1 MEAAESGIME
11 ELFWHHVDNGE
22 NQRPAESAPAQ
33 RQSGEKRKLEGGRRA
48 KPRKEK
54 KTASGLA
61 MPDSWRADDGADPA
75 EEVPATQPL
84 CEFLEQVVHDDTS
97 AQGYW
102 QDIIDEVT
110 SETLKVRAQG
120 LLGSVQLNLIKTALA
135 RMHGLVQEMVQAGRW
150 DEAKAGSKSEAEMC
164 LSIVRAALG
173 FLSEETVGPNIF
185 NDELFETCVQFI
197 DGFINHVIVPAVQQ
211 AIKDRMALESE
222 SATGKR
228 RKSREH
234 SKGVGGGLKSK
245 VDAISHVI
253 NVLGDV
259 LRLKVKVQD
268 PQCIAVSRICL
279 ATFFLDFPAAVY
291 HIQQACVGLMQTLF
305 AKYPDHREHI
315 IQEIGVRAVS
325 WQPAPKD
332 FCFQLKAPKLGQV
345 QMISALIMS
354 MLQSCCDGSLSK
366 LGQHTTT
373 AVGSEDVHPALMLMI
388 LLIESVQ
395 RGMHVKKI
403 DKGGGETGY
412 KLLFQHLVA
421 DVCWVVGAPEW
432 PIATM
437 LLKALWK
444 YTYTMCTKSSFPH
457 QYRLDAAKLL
467 GDIVVRIKQLL
478 LAAASPNIGKIG
490 DVPSGAGSL
499 KDTAVLQSLRRQ
511 QMDVLSRSGSQ
522 QQSPIDF
529 ILGTDLSDPANQ
541 KLAHKLVAQQ
551 LLLNYLVARSVKDQT
566 VRHAKQNWIFL
577 WASDKD
583 AMVPPA
589 TKQCYEWFWN
599 DANYLA
605 HKKIDG
611 ELDLAAP
618 DAANYAAYLCASH
631 TQANLSLAMT
641 DILKPLLVL
650 LKHPKMPQ
658 FRQRALKAL
667 SQVIELDPQ
676 VLGDDVVRDAV
687 CGSMVDPAKSVRA
700 EAVSLV
706 GKFMCTSQQLTM
718 QYYESICMRCRDS
731 GSSVRKAAMGILRN
745 LLARCDDK
753 RVMDRACVALI
764 PLLKDE
770 SEDICKRTFAFLRE
784 IWFPATVS
792 EKDATAPV
800 LGVAARFAQMR
811 TVVDAAHKA
820 NMLVGRDA
828 CTITDIL
835 EDFMK
840 ETIKSKPESVCECE
854 QYCREALQ
862 AIIRSQEVARPRA
875 AAAGGSKFQV
885 GDKVEGQR
893 HNGMWCGATIVAALG
908 AGYRIKW
915 DDGPQDDVALEEG
928 KVRELHPDPALLS
941 LFRTLALLARVRPE
955 LIVKDVELLCKFLSS
970 QERAGG
976 SWSKG
981 QCEMIGTVAAIY
993 DCVLPFVQDPPDLL
1007 IKYLQQDLPMLIQY
1021 APTMPLITISV
1032 KCLCTL
1038 VKSVGASRRR
1048 APAMYTA
1055 LQKCFRFQIN
1065 RLKDPQFAAKPRCL
1079 IIAGLFCRFSDFKLH
1094 LDKGKVAAI
1103 QDASVKDLFELTIKH
1118 YIASDALP
1126 FKRAGFACLGSLFVR
1141 SARLVQ
1147 SAEAQRVLT
1156 GALDHSNEDIRS
1168 LAITALTDFVGEDVS
1183 DTDTTSLRNSVMQKF
1198 LDRILKC
1205 MYSEKEEAV
1214 AGALRLIST
1223 IHDRGQV
1230 HPQLCIPDM
1239 IAVQQRGV
1247 SCAGVG
1253 FQVLKLINE
1262 KYPDYYSPEVF
1273 VQGVM
1278 RGFEHQKPGAPLA
1291 AEQFVRAFELR
1302 LPNKKYVMECIK
1314 AIVERVKKGP
1324 EMAGKQAGKSPSA
1337 PHRPAAG
1344 GGGGGGSS
1352 SSSGGGGGS
1361 SSSGGR
1367 IQAMMEDVDR
1377 KCFLLSVASVLPL
1390 PDQECA
1396 QSFISQASGGG
1407 LKAGSE
1413 VQMHLKAA
1421 MEERA
1426 AFGKST
1432 VDPKVF
1438 DYMYDAARACLLLD
1452 LKRFLLLSY
1461 HNKSDKADFPVEITQ
1476 PLVPE
1481 NVLRCPSGRDVLEH
1495 VYNKLKEALRL
1506 AASDKDLPSGGEAGS
1521 ARKRGRPAKK
1531 DLTAAARPPGGKD
1544 AKKRVEYALDDDED
1558 LDEYDEGDSDFSLY
1572 EDYDM
1577 EDDEPDDFLDEV

>member
-1 MEAAESGIME
+1 MEAEESGIME
-11 ELFWHHVDNGE
+11 ELFFHHIDNGE
-22 NQRPAESAPAQ
+22 RQRPAQPAPAQ
-33 RQSGEKRKLEGGRRA
+33 GQGSEKRKLEGGRRA
-48 KPRKEK
+48 KPRKEQ
-54 KTASGLA
+54 KTSSGLA

-75 EEVPATQPL
+75 EDVPATQQL
-84 CEFLEQVVHDDTS
+84 CELLEQVVHDDAS
-97 AQGYW
+97 AQAYW

-110 SETLKVRAQG
+110 SETQKVRAQG
-120 LLGSVQLNLIKTALA
+120 LLGYVQLNLIKTALA
-135 RMHGLVQEMVQAGRW
+135 RMHSVVQEMVQAGRW
-150 DEAKAGSKSEAEMC
+150 DEAKAGGEAEAEMC

-197 DGFINHVIVPAVQQ
+197 DGFINHAIVPAVTQ

-222 SATGKR
+222 TATAKR

-234 SKGVGGGLKSK
+234 SKGVRGGLKCQ

-268 PQCIAVSRICL
+268 PQCIAVSRICI

-325 WQPAPKD
+325 WKPAPKD

-354 MLQSCCDGSLSK
+354 MLQSCCDTSLSK
-366 LGQHTTT
+366 LGQATNT
-373 AVGSEDVHPALMLMI
+373 AGGAEDVHPALMLMI

-395 RGMHVKKI
+395 RGMHVKKVE
-403 DKGGGETGY
+403 KGGGETGY

-421 DVCWVVGAPEW
+421 DVCLVLGAPEW

-457 QYRLDAAKLL
+457 QYRLEAAKLL

-478 LAAASPNIGKIG
+478 LAASAPKIGKIG
-490 DVPSGAGSL
+490 DAPWSAGSL
-499 KDTAVLQSLRRQ
+499 KEDAVLQSLRRQ
-511 QMDVLSRSGSQ
+511 QMDVLNRSGSPH
-522 QQSPIDF
+522 QSPIDL
-529 ILGTDLSDPANQ
+529 ILGSDLSDAANQ
-541 KLAHKLVAQQ
+541 KLAQKLVAQQ
-551 LLLNYLVARSVKDQT
+551 LLLNHLVARSVKDET
-566 VRHAKQNWIFL
+566 VRHAKHNWIFL
-577 WASDKD
+577 WSSDKD
-583 AMVPPA
+583 PTVPPA
-589 TKQCYEWFWN
+589 ANKCYEWFWN

-611 ELDLAAP
+611 ELDLAAQ

-631 TQANLSLAMT
+631 TQANLSLVMT

-676 VLGDDVVRDAV
+676 VLGDQVVRDAV

-753 RVMDRACVALI
+753 RVIDRACVAII

-784 IWFPATVS
+784 MWFPTTVA
-792 EKDATAPV
+792 EKDSTAPV
-800 LGVAARFAQMR
+800 LGVTARFAQMR

-828 CTITDIL
+828 CTVTDIL

-862 AIIRSQEVARPRA
+862 AIIRSEEVARPRA
-875 AAAGGSKFQV
+875 AAAGGCRFQV

-893 HNGMWCGATIVAALG
+893 DKGMWCGAAVVAAQG
-908 AGYRIKW
+908 AGYMIRW
-915 DDGPQDDVALEEG
+915 DDAQDPVAMEEA
-928 KVRELHPDPALLS
+928 KVREPHPDATLLS

-970 QERAGG
+970 QERVGG
-976 SWSKG
+976 AWSKG

-1021 APTMPLITISV
+1021 APTMPLITVSV

-1038 VKSVGASRRR
+1038 VKSVGTSRRR
-1048 APAMYTA
+1048 APAMYTV

-1065 RLKDPQFAAKPRCL
+1065 RLKDPQFQAKPRCL

-1103 QDASVKDLFELTIKH
+1103 QDASIRDLFELTIKH
-1118 YIASDALP
+1118 YIASDSLP

-1141 SARLVQ
+1141 SARLIQ

-1156 GALDHSNEDIRS
+1156 SALDHSNEDIRS
-1168 LAITALTDFVGEDVS
+1168 LAISALTDFVGEDVS

-1198 LDRILKC
+1198 LDRILRC
-1205 MYSEKEEAV
+1205 MYCEKDEAV
-1214 AGALRLIST
+1214 AGALRLVST

-1239 IAVQQRGV
+1239 IGVQQRGV
-1247 SCAGVG
+1247 ACAGVG

-1262 KYPDYYSPEVF
+1262 KYPDYYSPEVL

-1278 RGFEHQKPGAPLA
+1278 RGFEHLKPGAPLA

-1302 LPNKKYVMECIK
+1302 LPNKRYVMESIK
-1314 AIVERVKKGP
+1314 TIVERVKKGP
-1324 EMAGKQAGKSPSA
+1324 DKVGKQAGKSPSA
-1337 PHRPAAG
+1337 HHPHPQAAG
-1344 GGGGGGSS
+1344 GGGASS
-1352 SSSGGGGGS
+1352 SSA
-1361 SSSGGR
+1361 GGR
-1367 IQAMMEDVDR
+1367 IQAMIEDVDR
-1377 KCFLLSVASVLPL
+1377 KCFLVSFASVLPL

-1396 QSFISQASGGG
+1396 QSLISQASGGG
-1407 LKAGSE
+1407 IKAGSE

-1421 MEERA
+1421 MEERE
-1426 AFGKST
+1426 AFGKSS
-1432 VDPKVF
+1432 VDTKVF
-1438 DYMYDAARACLLLD
+1438 EYMYEAARACLLLD
-1452 LKRFLLLSY
+1452 LKRFLLLAY
-1461 HNKSDKADFPVEITQ
+1461 HNKSDKTDFPVEIPL
-1476 PLVPE
+1476 PLVAD
-1481 NVLRCPSGRDVLEH
+1481 NVLRCPPGHDVLKH
-1495 VYNKLKEALRL
+1495 VCDKLKEALRL
-1506 AASDKDLPSGGEAGS
+1506 AASDKDLPSGEAGS
-1521 ARKRGRPAKK
+1521 AKKRGRPCKK
-1531 DLTAAARPPGGKD
+1531 DQPAAAASRPPSAKD
-1544 AKKRVEYALDDDED
+1544 AKKHVEHVFDDDD
-1558 LDEYDEGDSDFSLY
+1558 DMDEYDEGDSDFSLY
-1572 EDYDM
+1572 DDHDM
-1577 EDDEPDDFLDEV
+1577 EDDEPDDFADDV